1 MKRTSDPPHQGSSM
15 NPKLPAFNA
24 LPSLPG
30 RQVKGLCEALYVETE
45 PYPET
50 RPVAEIAL
58 DLQGIPGTRH
68 YGFTRKAGP
77 REPWYERGM
86 EMRSGRQITVVS
98 REELAAIAAVMQVEA
113 VAPEWIGANVV
124 TSGIPHLTLLPP
136 GTRIVF
142 AEATIV
148 VEAPNAPCRI
158 AGKAIAKHLTPDALP
173 GSLDLAF
180 PASAKGL
187 RGVVASVERAGTI
200 REGEPITVKVPPQTV
215 WQAD

>member
-1 MKRTSDPPHQGSSM
+1 M
-15 NPKLPAFNA
+15 NPKLSMLNA
-24 LPSLPG
+24 LHTVPG
-30 RQVKGLCEALYVETE
+30 REAKGLCEALFVEAE
-45 PYPET
+45 PHPET
-50 RPVAEIAL
+50 KAVAEIAL
-58 DLQGIPGTRH
+58 DLQGIAGTRH
-68 YGFTRKAGP
+68 HGFTRKAGP
-77 REPWYERGM
+77 REPWYKRGM

-98 REELAAIAAVMQVEA
+98 REELAAIAAVMQVET

-158 AGKAIAKHLTPDALP
+158 AGKAIARHLAPDAPP
-173 GSLDLAF
+173 GGLDLAF

-200 REGEPITVKVPPQTV
+200 RAGEPITVKVPPQTL

>member
-1 MKRTSDPPHQGSSM
+1 M
-15 NPKLPAFNA
+15 NPKLPFPNA
-24 LPSLPG
+24 LQSLPG
-30 RQVKGLCEALYVETE
+30 REVKGLCEALFVETE
-45 PYPET
+45 PHPET
-50 RPVAEIAL
+50 RPVMEIAL

-77 REPWYERGM
+77 REPWYKRGM

-98 REELAAIAAVMQVEA
+98 QEELSAIAAAMQIDT
-113 VAPEWIGANVV
+113 VAPEWIGANIV

-148 VEAPNAPCRI
+148 VEAANAPCRI
-158 AGKAIAKHLTPDALP
+158 AGKAIARHLTPDAPP
-173 GSLDLAF
+173 GGLDLAF
-180 PASAKGL
+180 PAKAGGL

-200 REGEPITVKVPPQTV
+200 RAGEPITVKVPPQTL
-215 WQAD
+215 WQAE

>member
-1 MKRTSDPPHQGSSM
+1 MDTRASAPTPLS
-15 NPKLPAFNA
+15 
-24 LPSLPG
+24 SLPG
-30 RQVKGLCEALYVETE
+30 FKVKGLCEALLVAAE

-50 RPVAEIAL
+50 QSVAEIAL

-77 REPWYERGM
+77 REPWYRRGM

-98 REELAAIAAVMQVEA
+98 REELSAIAAAMQVESI
-113 VAPEWIGANVV
+113 APEWIGANIV
-124 TSGIPHLTLLPP
+124 TSGIAHLTRLPA

-148 VEAPNAPCRI
+148 VEAPNAPCKI
-158 AGKAIAKHLTPDALP
+158 AGKAIARHLTPGAAP
-173 GSLDLAF
+173 GGLDIAF
-180 PASAKGL
+180 PARARGL

-200 REGEPITVKVPPQTV
+200 RAGEPITVKVPPQIL
-215 WQAD
+215 WQSD

>member
-1 MKRTSDPPHQGSSM
+1 M
-15 NPKLPAFNA
+15 NPNLPMLNI
-24 LPSLPG
+24 LQSLPG
-30 RQVKGLCEALYVETE
+30 HEVQGRCEALFVEAE
-45 PYPET
+45 PHPET

-77 REPWYERGM
+77 REPWYTRGM
-86 EMRSGRQITVVS
+86 AMRSGRQITVVS
-98 REELAAIAAVMQVEA
+98 REELSAIAAAMQIETI
-113 VAPEWIGANVV
+113 APEWIGANIVI
-124 TSGIPHLTLLPP
+124 SSIPHVTLLPP

-158 AGKAIAKHLTPDALP
+158 SGKAIARHLTPDTPP
-173 GSLDLAF
+173 GGLDLDF
-180 PASAKGL
+180 PAKAKGL

-200 REGEPITVKVPPQTV
+200 RAGEPITAKVPPQTL
-215 WQAD
+215 WQFG